1 MSVVKTDAVLT
12 SVENVIKEYCVPN
25 KEHDGIKPREV
36 AEHIINAI
44 NGR

>member
-1 MSVVKTDAVLT
+1 MSVVKTEQVLVA
-12 SVENVIKEYCVPN
+12 VENVIKTYCVPN

-36 AEHIINAI
+36 AEKIVDAI